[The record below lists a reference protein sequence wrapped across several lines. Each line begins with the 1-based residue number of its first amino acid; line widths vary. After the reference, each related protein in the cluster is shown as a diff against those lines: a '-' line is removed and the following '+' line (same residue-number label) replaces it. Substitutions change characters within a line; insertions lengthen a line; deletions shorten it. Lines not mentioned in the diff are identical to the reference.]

1 MGHRDKVKKLGR
13 TKSHREAMLA
23 NMAMS
28 LFTHRVIKTTDA
40 KAKALKPLVDR
51 LIATAKQDT
60 LHAKRMVAR
69 TVKNKR
75 VFRKLF
81 GEIAPQ
87 FAERD
92 SGFSRVIKLGVR
104 RGDGA
109 ALSVVELLVERPPE
123 KEEAKAKKEKKDA
136 KTAAGRPRVT
146 AGPKGTKASK
156 RFSKKTQA
164 RKKGGGKQKT
174 AQRTKNK

>member
-51 LIATAKQDT
+51 IISTAKEDT
-60 LHAKRMVAR
+60 LHAKRQVAR
-69 TVKNKR
+69 TVKNKE
-75 VFRKLF
+75 VFKKLF
-81 GEIAPQ
+81 SEIVPQ
-87 FAERD
+87 FSERT

-109 ALSVVELLVERPPE
+109 PISVVELLTE
-123 KEEAKAKKEKKDA
+123 KPAEDASAKKAKKEGKAATGPKK
-136 KTAAGRPRVT
+136 VT
-146 AGPKGTKASK
+146 SGPKGTKASK
-156 RFSKKTQA
+156 KDSKRTQSK
-164 RKKGGGKQKT
+164 RKGGGKRRST
-174 AQRTKNK
+174 PGTKNK

>member
-13 TKSHREAMLA
+13 TKPHREAMLA

-51 LIATAKQDT
+51 LISTGKEDT

-69 TVKNKR
+69 TINNKE
-75 VFRKLF
+75 VFKKLF
-81 GEIAPQ
+81 AEIIPQ
-87 FAERD
+87 FTDRT
-92 SGFSRVIKLGVR
+92 SGFTRVVKLGVR

-109 ALSVVELLVERPPE
+109 PISVVELLTEKVVVETDE
-123 KEEAKAKKEKKDA
+123 KGKKAKKAKSTDATLKKTAPKPTAPKKDTA
-136 KTAAGRPRVT
+136 KAVSKAAG
-146 AGPKGTKASK
+146 KGSAAPS
-156 RFSKKTQA
+156 
-164 RKKGGGKQKT
+164 
-174 AQRTKNK
+174 TKNK

>member
-13 TKSHREAMLA
+13 TKSHREAMMA

-51 LIATAKQDT
+51 LISTAKQDT
-60 LHAKRMVAR
+60 LHAKRLVAK
-69 TVKNKR
+69 TIKNKE
-75 VFRKLF
+75 VHKKLF
-81 GEIAPQ
+81 EEIVPQ
-87 FAERD
+87 FTDRE

-109 ALSVVELLVERPPE
+109 PLSVVELLTEKPVEEDDSKR
-123 KEEAKAKKEKKDA
+123 KKDKKTTTKTRTSSRMLRKRSLNVNGKEKI
-136 KTAAGRPRVT
+136 PL
-146 AGPKGTKASK
+146 S
-156 RFSKKTQA
+156 
-164 RKKGGGKQKT
+164 RKSI
-174 AQRTKNK
+174 R